1 MTIYINTKNYLDKFI
16 RKTLIYLQYFKPI
29 HNISFV
35 NSTFPRR
42 KESFDKIYPK
52 ENENIFT

>member
-1 MTIYINTKNYLDKFI
+1 MTIYINTKNYFDKFI
-16 RKTLIYLQYFKPI
+16 RKTLIYLQYI
-29 HNISFV
+29 HNIDFV